1 MLIMARTN
9 MEFKRSTVLFLAA
22 LIGIGLFSADVR
34 ANDRI
39 VGVWKPIS
47 YVSKDEET
55 GVETKPWGEK
65 PQGFMVYTADGFMSG
80 IGTADG
86 RTAPTGAGEKLAEER
101 AKLFASMTSY
111 AGRYTVESDRVIH
124 HVEVAWNPA
133 WVGTDQVR
141 YVTFEGGDTIRVR
154 TPVIV
159 SPMDGRRRT
168 ATFHFRRAK

>member
-1 MLIMARTN
+1 MDS
-9 MEFKRSTVLFLAA
+9 KRSTVLFLAA

-34 ANDRI
+34 ASDRI

-47 YVSKDEET
+47 YVSRDEET

-65 PQGFMVYTADGFMSG
+65 PQGLMMYTADGYMAAV
-80 IGTADG
+80 GTADG
-86 RTAPTGAGEKLAEER
+86 RTAPTGAGEKLTEER
-101 AKLFASMTSY
+101 AKLFASMTAY
-111 AGRYTVESDRVIH
+111 AGRYTVESDRIVH

-141 YVTFEGGDTIRVR
+141 YVSFEGDTLRVR

-159 SPMDGRRRT
+159 SPADGRRRT